1 MKKNILLIILTIALP
16 LQIFSFSLV
25 GDPIAVPVQKQ
36 YVVYNKDLSDTKLPD
51 INNADVQTTLLLTGI
66 DTQAIRS
73 NRMFYT
79 KGNQIHLFENSE
91 WAVPLSNMLTVATF
105 EYILRSNMVSA
116 LALKNINVV
125 HNYTLFGSTSY
136 GPIIDADNDG
146 FFFYITFYLKNQQTQ
161 KMSIKTFK
169 FEKNI
174 DSSKLNADMYAQ
186 LTNESLANIFSQ
198 MKPWV
203 LGEMKAQEAQN
214 KLLLAKAQ
222 NWQAVQ

>member
-1 MKKNILLIILTIALP
+1 MKKHILLIILTIVLP
-16 LQIFSFSLV
+16 LQIYSFSLV

-36 YVVYNKDLSDTKLPD
+36 YVIYNKELGYEKLPKTNDAD
-51 INNADVQTTLLLTGI
+51 IQTTLLLTGV

-79 KGNQIHLFENSE
+79 AGNQIHLFENSE
-91 WAVPLSNMLTVATF
+91 WAVPLSSMLTIATF
-105 EYILRSNMVSA
+105 EYILSNNMVSA

-136 GPIIDADNDG
+136 GPIINADENE

-169 FEKNI
+169 FEKDI
-174 DSSKLNADMYAQ
+174 DG
-186 LTNESLANIFSQ
+186 F
-198 MKPWV
+198 
-203 LGEMKAQEAQN
+203 
-214 KLLLAKAQ
+214 
-222 NWQAVQ
+222 